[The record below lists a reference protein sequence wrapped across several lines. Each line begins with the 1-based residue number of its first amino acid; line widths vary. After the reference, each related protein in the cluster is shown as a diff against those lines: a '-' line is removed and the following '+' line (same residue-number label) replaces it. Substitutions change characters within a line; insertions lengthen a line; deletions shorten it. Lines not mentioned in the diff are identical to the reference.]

1 MLVKQKKSIA
11 LYLIM
16 QRGTPEQL
24 KIEYSVTAQK
34 ILVSFQDEHM
44 SAAGVPLTHADD
56 GRDAQRKMSCK
67 HDAHLAARFINES

>member
-1 MLVKQKKSIA
+1 MLVKQKISIA

-34 ILVSFQDEHM
+34 ILVSFRM
-44 SAAGVPLTHADD
+44 KYIGVCFARSGD
-56 GRDAQRKMSCK
+56 GSPVLKR
-67 HDAHLAARFINES
+67 E

>member
-1 MLVKQKKSIA
+1 MSIRLLFVA

-34 ILVSFQDEHM
+34 ILVSFQDEIYWRVFHR
-44 SAAGVPLTHADD
+44 SGDD
-56 GRDAQRKMSCK
+56 SPVLKR
-67 HDAHLAARFINES
+67 E